1 MDFNTILDNIFLNNF
16 FSNWMPVIATLMI
29 MSFLYK
35 DNPLFKIGE
44 NVFIGIS
51 LGYFWTILWDI
62 SVKPF
67 LIMPVMDMFVEFHW
81 TDLTTIFWFLLAST
95 MLFRFSRKKAW
106 IANYYFGFIF
116 GYMAGMYIPIQIQ
129 NILLQSTNLMKD
141 INQGS
146 FYETSKWIVLI
157 FGTFSALMYF
167 FFSKPH
173 KGILGK
179 TARVG
184 IIVMMIFFGAAFGST
199 VMGRVSL
206 FIDRAI
212 LLVDHPF
219 ESLVS
224 TLGIIAFMIIY
235 FKFIYK
241 EKEYD
246 DESVM

>member
-44 NVFIGIS
+44 NIFIGIS

-67 LIMPVMDMFVEFHW
+67 LIMPVTDMFVEFHW

-141 INQGS
+141 VNQGS

-173 KGILGK
+173 KGLLGK

-184 IIVMMIFFGAAFGST
+184 IIIMMIFFGAAFGST

-212 LLVDHPF
+212 LLVDHPK
-219 ESLVS
+219 ESLIS
-224 TLGIIAFMIIY
+224 TIGIVVFMIIY
-235 FKFIYK
+235 FKFIHK
-241 EKEYD
+241 EKEFD

>member
-16 FSNWMPVIATLMI
+16 FSNWVPVIATLMI

-44 NVFIGIS
+44 NIFIGIS
-51 LGYFWTILWDI
+51 LGYLWTILWDI

-67 LIMPVMDMFVEFHW
+67 FIMPVTDMFVEFHMS
-81 TDLTTIFWFLLAST
+81 DLTTIFWFLLAST

-106 IANYYFGFIF
+106 VANYYFGFIF
-116 GYMAGMYIPIQIQ
+116 GYMAGMFIPIQVQ
-129 NILLQSTNLMKD
+129 NILVQSTSLME
-141 INQGS
+141 NQGS
-146 FYETSKWIVLI
+146 FYETSKWIVLV

-173 KGILGK
+173 RGLLGK

-184 IIVMMIFFGAAFGST
+184 IIVMMTFFGAAFGST

-219 ESLVS
+219 ESLIS
-224 TLGIIAFMIIY
+224 TIGIIIFMIVY
-235 FKFIYK
+235 FKFFFK
-241 EKEYD
+241 EREFN
-246 DESVM
+246 DENVM

>member
-1 MDFNTILDNIFLNNF
+1 MDFNAFIDNLFINDF
-16 FSNWMPVIATLMI
+16 FTNWAPIIATVMI
-29 MSFLYK
+29 MSFLYR

-44 NVFIGIS
+44 NIFIGIS
-51 LGYFWTILWDI
+51 LGYFWLLLWDI

-67 LIMPVMDMFVEFHW
+67 LIMPITDMFVEFHW
-81 TDLTTIFWFLLAST
+81 SDLTTILWFLLALT
-95 MLFRFSRKKAW
+95 MFFRFSRKKAW
-106 IANYYFGFIF
+106 VANYWFGFFF
-116 GYMAGMYIPIQIQ
+116 GYVAGMQIPIQIQ

-141 INQGS
+141 LDQGS
-146 FYETSKWIVLI
+146 FYESSKWFVII

-184 IIVMMIFFGAAFGST
+184 IVVMMIFFGAAFGST

-206 FIDRAI
+206 FIDRAL

-219 ESLVS
+219 ESIVS
-224 TLGIIAFMIIY
+224 TLGVIAFLIIY
-235 FKFIYK
+235 FKFIHK
-241 EKEYD
+241 EKEFD
-246 DESVM
+246 DESVI